1 MCAAHPGSRCGPLR
15 AASSEALHL
24 PCLPTKGERPVQGQ
38 AGSSL
43 PSAGHRDYSNPLSKW
58 PWSWAFTT
66 SVSHD
71 CGFETELQQCGYVV
85 EGDTWAVMPSVQ
97 GSTGSALGGEG
108 LRGCPGGRLS
118 RPLTSLAGLLATQIS
133 KAGWESSWSPSCLPS
148 VGELNL
154 VSFTKVDR
162 SEGWGYPYAPP
173 PQN

>member
-118 RPLTSLAGLLATQIS
+118 RPLTSLAGLLATQMPQALHQPVFMYS
-133 KAGWESSWSPSCLPS
+133 LSAQPFQDPPLGQLGRRAGLQ
-148 VGELNL
+148 GGRMG
-154 VSFTKVDR
+154 T
-162 SEGWGYPYAPP
+162 GGG
-173 PQN
+173 